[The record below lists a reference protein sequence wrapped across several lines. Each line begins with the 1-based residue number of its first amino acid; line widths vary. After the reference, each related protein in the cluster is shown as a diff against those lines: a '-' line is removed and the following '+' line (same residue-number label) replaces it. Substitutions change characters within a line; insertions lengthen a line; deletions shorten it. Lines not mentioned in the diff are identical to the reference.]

1 MGDSRSAP
9 VPGASRDGDPASNVD
24 PAGKIDPAR
33 GQHRPTDGIPRRR
46 VAALSWRRLVRSPN
60 LLVGFAV
67 LALVVGGAAFA
78 RQIAPYSPIDQA
90 FADQLRPP
98 SPAHLLGT
106 DEFGRDIFSRV
117 IYGARIAL
125 TIGVLADGIAAVLGI
140 ILGIVSGYFGGWV
153 DSAVMRTVDVMLAFP
168 YLLLAMIVVAILGP
182 SLTNAMIAIGIVYT
196 PQFARLV
203 RGAVLAVRELEF
215 VEAAGALGA
224 GPVRVL
230 GRHVL
235 PNVLSPIIVMA
246 TLTVGFTIVET
257 AGLSFLGLGASPPA
271 PEWGSMLATGRSYML
286 TAPWIATFPGLAILV
301 TVVGFNLVGDGLRD
315 LLDPRL
321 RGRGF

>member
-1 MGDSRSAP
+1 MTTAVREP
-9 VPGASRDGDPASNVD
+9 
-24 PAGKIDPAR
+24 
-33 GQHRPTDGIPRRR
+33 PRRR
-46 VAALSWRRLVRSPN
+46 AAALSWRRMARSPN
-60 LLVGFAV
+60 LLVGLLILAV
-67 LALVVGGAAFA
+67 VVGAALFA
-78 RQIAPYSPIDQA
+78 KVVAPYDPIDQS
-90 FADQLRPP
+90 FADQLRAP
-98 SPAHLLGT
+98 SPAHLFGT

-117 IYGARIAL
+117 LYGARIAL
-125 TIGVLADGIAAVLGI
+125 TVGVISDGIALGAGVVLGI
-140 ILGIVSGYFGGWV
+140 VAGYFGGV
-153 DSAVMRTVDVMLAFP
+153 SDSAVMRTVDIMLAFP

-203 RGAVLAVRELEF
+203 RGAVLAIREQEF
-215 VEAAGALGA
+215 VEAAAAIGAA
-224 GPVRVL
+224 SVRVL
-230 GRHVL
+230 ARHVL

-257 AGLSFLGLGASPPA
+257 AGLSFLGLGAAPPT

-301 TVVGFNLVGDGLRD
+301 TVVGFNLIGDGLRD

>member
-1 MGDSRSAP
+1 MTVAAP
-9 VPGASRDGDPASNVD
+9 APA
-24 PAGKIDPAR
+24 PAL
-33 GQHRPTDGIPRRR
+33 PRRR
-46 VAALSWRRLVRSPN
+46 VSALAWQRMVHSPN
-60 LLVGFAV
+60 LIVGLLV
-67 LALVVGGAAFA
+67 LALVVGSALFA
-78 RQIAPYSPIDQA
+78 RFLAPYNPIDQS
-90 FADQLRPP
+90 FSDQLRPP
-98 SPAHLLGT
+98 SLVHLFGT

-117 IYGARIAL
+117 LYGARIAL
-125 TIGVLADGIAAVLGI
+125 TVGVISDGIALVTGVVLGI
-140 ILGIVSGYFGGWV
+140 VAGYFGGAA

-203 RGAVLAVRELEF
+203 RSAVLAIREQEF
-215 VEAAGALGA
+215 VEAAAAMGAHS
-224 GPVRVL
+224 VRVL
-230 GRHVL
+230 ARHVL

-257 AGLSFLGLGASPPA
+257 AGLSFLGLGASPPT

-286 TAPWIATFPGLAILV
+286 TAPWIATFPGVAILV

>member
-1 MGDSRSAP
+1 MAAT
-9 VPGASRDGDPASNVD
+9 VAA
-24 PAGKIDPAR
+24 A
-33 GQHRPTDGIPRRR
+33 HPRR
-46 VAALSWRRLVRSPN
+46 VPALAWRRVVRSTN
-60 LLVGFAV
+60 
-67 LALVVGGAAFA
+67 LVVGAAILIVVIGSAVFA
-78 RQIAPYSPIDQA
+78 SQIAPYSPIDQA
-90 FADQLRPP
+90 FSDQLRSP
-98 SPAHLLGT
+98 SPAHWFGT

-117 IYGARIAL
+117 VYGARIAL
-125 TIGVLADGIAAVLGI
+125 VIGTLADGIAVL
-140 ILGIVSGYFGGWV
+140 LGVLLGVVAGYFGGRA
-153 DSAVMRTVDVMLAFP
+153 DAAIMRSVDVMLAFP

-203 RGAVLAVRELEF
+203 RGAVLAIREQEF
-215 VEAAGALGA
+215 VEAAGAVGA
-224 GPVRVL
+224 GAVRIL

-235 PNVLSPIIVMA
+235 PNVLSPIIVLA

-257 AGLSFLGLGASPPA
+257 AGLSFLGLGATPPT
-271 PEWGSMLATGRSYML
+271 PEWGSMLATGRSFML

-321 RGRGF
+321 RGRS

>member
-1 MGDSRSAP
+1 MLVTTAAP
-9 VPGASRDGDPASNVD
+9 
-24 PAGKIDPAR
+24 
-33 GQHRPTDGIPRRR
+33 TLPRRR
-46 VAALSWRRLVRSPN
+46 ASALAWQRMARSPN
-60 LLVGFAV
+60 LLVGLLI
-67 LALVVGGAAFA
+67 LAIVVGAALFA
-78 RQIAPYSPIDQA
+78 GFLAPYNPIDQA

-98 SPAHLLGT
+98 SWAHLFGT

-117 IYGARIAL
+117 LYGARIAL
-125 TIGVLADGIAAVLGI
+125 TVGVISDGISLVTGVVLGI
-140 ILGIVSGYFGGWV
+140 VAGYFGGAA

-203 RGAVLAVRELEF
+203 RGAVLAIREQEF
-215 VEAAGALGA
+215 VEAAAALGA
-224 GPVRVL
+224 ASVRVL
-230 GRHVL
+230 ARHVL

-257 AGLSFLGLGASPPA
+257 AGLSFLGLGATPPT

>member
-1 MGDSRSAP
+1 MTTVLQEVS
-9 VPGASRDGDPASNVD
+9 
-24 PAGKIDPAR
+24 
-33 GQHRPTDGIPRRR
+33 RRR
-46 VAALSWRRLVRSPN
+46 AAALSWRRIAHSPN
-60 LLVGFAV
+60 LLVGLV
-67 LALVVGGAAFA
+67 ILVLVVGAALFA
-78 RQIAPYSPIDQA
+78 RFVAPYNPIDQS
-90 FADQLRPP
+90 FAEQLHSP
-98 SPAHLLGT
+98 SFAHLFGT

-117 IYGARIAL
+117 LYGARIAL
-125 TIGVLADGIAAVLGI
+125 TVGVISDGIALSLGVVLGVLA
-140 ILGIVSGYFGGWV
+140 GYFGGAA
-153 DSAVMRTVDVMLAFP
+153 DAAVMRTVDVMLAFP
-168 YLLLAMIVVAILGP
+168 YLLLAMIVVAILGS

-203 RGAVLAVRELEF
+203 RGAVLAVRGQEF
-215 VEAAGALGA
+215 VEAAGAVGA
-224 GPVRVL
+224 GSVRVL
-230 GRHVL
+230 ARHVL

-257 AGLSFLGLGASPPA
+257 AGLSFLGLGATPPT

-301 TVVGFNLVGDGLRD
+301 TVIGFNLVGDGLRD